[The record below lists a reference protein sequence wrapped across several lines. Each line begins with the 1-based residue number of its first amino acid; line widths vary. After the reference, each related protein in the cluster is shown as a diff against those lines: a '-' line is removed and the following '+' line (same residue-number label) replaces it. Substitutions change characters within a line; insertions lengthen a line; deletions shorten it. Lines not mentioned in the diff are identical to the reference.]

1 MYLST
6 FEPISSLS
14 QDNRRCIKG
23 IHKMQTSSLLCEF
36 IMLHAPES
44 RVNGTVPSVNKS
56 LWDIKSLA
64 SQILPPPGVKSMSR
78 ESVHF
83 VFVPHQLRES
93 KGLPV
98 STLHFQSFHRSDRS
112 IDSLWESAVTLV
124 LVLVWY
130 FRSGTSLLTTHY
142 EISFP
147 ILPVIR
153 SLRAF
158 ALVEGVH
165 HGTKFVRKKGV

>member
-1 MYLST
+1 MNLKYTKDQHYNITNPMYLST

-44 RVNGTVPSVNKS
+44 RVNRTVPSVNKS

-98 STLHFQSFHRSDRS
+98 STLHFQKAFTVLTEVL
-112 IDSLWESAVTLV
+112 ILCGNLMSLWY
-124 LVLVWY
+124 WY
-130 FRSGTSLLTTHY
+130 WSGTLGQVHLCWRHTTRFLSRFY
-142 EISFP
+142 
-147 ILPVIR
+147 L
-153 SLRAF
+153 
-158 ALVEGVH
+158 
-165 HGTKFVRKKGV
+165 